1 MNHSICHPAE
11 AGRLLVAT
19 AKQGVS
25 QTGIAAEDWNL
36 LFCAVTDRLRQ
47 CVNDL
52 LAAGSLP
59 QQTPPAISFS
69 SEVLECADALDRLDA
84 DLRQRRACLN
94 E

>member
-1 MNHSICHPAE
+1 MNHSICHLAE
-11 AGRLLVAT
+11 AGRLLIASPGH
-19 AKQGVS
+19 GVG
-25 QTGIAAEDWNL
+25 QAGIAAEDWNL

-47 CVNDL
+47 CANDL
-52 LAAGSLP
+52 LAAGSLL

-69 SEVLECADALDRLDA
+69 SEVLECADALDRLHA

>member
-1 MNHSICHPAE
+1 MNHSIGHPAE
-11 AGRLLVAT
+11 AGRLLIDGT
-19 AKQGVS
+19 KHGVS

-47 CVNDL
+47 CANDL

-59 QQTPPAISFS
+59 QQTPSIILFS
-69 SEVLECADALDRLDA
+69 SEMLECVDALDQLHV
-84 DLRQRRACLN
+84 DLRLQRSRLN